1 METDK
6 RVLAELI
13 AQYEDEWETLPP
25 VRPGRC
31 YYVAARLIEA
41 GIAYARQP

>member
-13 AQYEDEWETLPP
+13 AQAEDEWTPRLG
-25 VRPGRC
+25 VGRC
-31 YYVAARLIEA
+31 YYVATRLIEA